1 MFEFWKNW
9 LIEQESKKNFEN
21 KVYYKAIE
29 QFTKLKQLYVD
40 IGINDGIKE
49 IEKYI
54 HFPILSI
61 FFAK

>member
-1 MFEFWKNW
+1 

-21 KVYYKAIE
+21 KVYYKAME

-40 IGINDGIKE
+40 KGINDDIKE
-49 IEKYI
+49 VEKYI